1 MTDRAEWLEKT
12 ISPLKRELQRA
23 YDEVI
28 GEKDKEVKTSQ

>member
-12 ISPLKRELQRA
+12 ISPLKRELERA

-28 GEKDKEVKTSQ
+28 GEKGKEVKMS